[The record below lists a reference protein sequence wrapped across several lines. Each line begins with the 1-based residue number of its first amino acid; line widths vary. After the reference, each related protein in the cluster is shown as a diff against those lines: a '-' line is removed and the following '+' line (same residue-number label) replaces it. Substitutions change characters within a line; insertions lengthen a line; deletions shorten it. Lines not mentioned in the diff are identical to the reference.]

1 MSDDLV
7 FGNARQLRELAA
19 ALREDDGPTVSRA
32 RARAGTR
39 VEAFRRQHPRADLD
53 VMRGRPLCIGATAPA
68 PPAPSDTAPV
78 DRPRA
83 RVRVDAA
90 TSGPA
95 ELWIDDV
102 IMWPNSWGEG
112 ISGRDVREALDDVD
126 GGDVVVHMNSPGGDV
141 FEGVAIYEAFRSH
154 PGNVYVAVDAL
165 AASAASF
172 IAMAGDRVG
181 IGDMAM
187 MMIHE
192 ASGFA
197 YGNAEDME
205 AMATLLDTVSNQ
217 IARSYARRQPA
228 DSARDAA
235 YYRALMEAETWMD
248 TDRAMAEGLADE
260 RLATS
265 LEPDPD
271 EDDDGGEPPVDD
283 EIANLF
289 PHLHP
294 AATAPTPVPEPDP
307 TPDVNWGSLFT
318 DDMEDQFT

>member
-1 MSDDLV
+1 
-7 FGNARQLRELAA
+7 
-19 ALREDDGPTVSRA
+19 
-32 RARAGTR
+32 
-39 VEAFRRQHPRADLD
+39 
-53 VMRGRPLCIGATAPA
+53 
-68 PPAPSDTAPV
+68 
-78 DRPRA
+78 
-83 RVRVDAA
+83 
-90 TSGPA
+90 
-95 ELWIDDV
+95 
-102 IMWPNSWGEG
+102 
-112 ISGRDVREALDDVD
+112 
-126 GGDVVVHMNSPGGDV
+126 
-141 FEGVAIYEAFRSH
+141 
-154 PGNVYVAVDAL
+154 
-165 AASAASF
+165 
-172 IAMAGDRVG
+172 
-181 IGDMAM
+181 M

-228 DSARDAA
+228 DAGRDAA

-265 LEPDPD
+265 LEPPAS
-271 EDDDGGEPPVDD
+271 DDGDGGEPPVDD